1 MEHSNSHFGGHW
13 DTSAHLLE
21 VDPMTTHGFVYC
33 IKNTVNNQMYI
44 GRKNTR
50 HFGKKSSKN
59 YGKPTNWKTYTGSS
73 KHLTEQ
79 IKEFGK
85 DKFKFVILEFYNTR
99 GGLNYAEIAF
109 QVKCDVMTAKLPNG
123 ERMFLNGQV
132 GAVRWVPKEVIT
144 QEHRQAMNDAWKGQK
159 HTDETKEKI
168 AKSKEGDKNPQYGKL
183 AEACTF
189 YKGASIGTCVK
200 TGDIILLK
208 GTKAIKD
215 AGFSEG
221 HISSVINGKRKTHKG
236 YTWKRGE

>member
-13 DTSAHLLE
+13 VTSTHLLE

-59 YGKPTNWKTYTGSS
+59 YGKETNWKTYSGSS

-99 GGLNYAEIAF
+99 GGLNYGEIAF
-109 QVKCDVMTAKLPNG
+109 QIKCDVMTARLPNG

-132 GAVRWVPKEVIT
+132 GAVRWVPKETRDFSDRTRELMSEAKKGKPANNPKLRDNLIPGGIESYAGWNSKRIQINKGDSEIIFNNT
-144 QEHRQAMNDAWKGQK
+144 KDAAKFIGCAHDSVARVARGQK
-159 HTDETKEKI
+159 NSIYGWK
-168 AKSKEGDKNPQYGKL
+168 AK
-183 AEACTF
+183 F
-189 YKGASIGTCVK
+189 I
-200 TGDIILLK
+200 
-208 GTKAIKD
+208 
-215 AGFSEG
+215 
-221 HISSVINGKRKTHKG
+221 
-236 YTWKRGE
+236 